1 MEKVEGGALGTP
13 KGRTGMTIQE
23 LEQLLA
29 DYCVSELMIQ
39 GNLVTMK
46 LGIGET
52 RGDDPIVQGMG
63 ENLEG
68 ALNKAFDEAKRLCTS
83 VDLS

>member
-1 MEKVEGGALGTP
+1 
-13 KGRTGMTIQE
+13 MTTEE
-23 LEQLLA
+23 LEQLMS

-52 RGDDPIVQGMG
+52 RSDDPIVQGMG

-68 ALNKAFDEAKRLCTS
+68 ALNKAFDEAKRLCAS
-83 VDLS
+83 MDLA